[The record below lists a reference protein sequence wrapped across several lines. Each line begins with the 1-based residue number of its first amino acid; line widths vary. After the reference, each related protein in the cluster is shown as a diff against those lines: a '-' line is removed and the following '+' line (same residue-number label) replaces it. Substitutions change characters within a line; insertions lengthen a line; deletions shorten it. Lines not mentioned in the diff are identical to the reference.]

1 MKQENKSK
9 FLIIFSFLL
18 LFSAFCLIGTAKLA
32 SKQLLHSLS
41 KRDNYNYSDDYVVD
55 NNEAADNIFDNS
67 NETVCKNPTINE
79 FPKDFISFEIYKYP
93 GIF

>member
-1 MKQENKSK
+1 MKKENKSK
-9 FLIIFSFLL
+9 LLIIFSFLL

-41 KRDNYNYSDDYVVD
+41 KRDNYNYSDDYVED
-55 NNEAADNIFDNS
+55 NNEIYNIFDNS
-67 NETVCKNPTINE
+67 NQTICKNPTINE

>member
-1 MKQENKSK
+1 MKKENKSK
-9 FLIIFSFLL
+9 LLIIFSFLL

-41 KRDNYNYSDDYVVD
+41 KRDNYNYSDDYVED
-55 NNEAADNIFDNS
+55 NNEIYNIFDNI
-67 NETVCKNPTINE
+67 NQTICKNLTINE